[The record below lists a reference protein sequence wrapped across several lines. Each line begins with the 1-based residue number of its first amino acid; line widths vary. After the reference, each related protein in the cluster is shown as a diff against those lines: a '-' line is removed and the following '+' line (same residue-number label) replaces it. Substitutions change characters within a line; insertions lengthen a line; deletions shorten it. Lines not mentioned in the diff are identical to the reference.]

1 MNNKTKLLICIISI
15 ILIVG
20 ISFTIWKITDTK
32 WERTF
37 EITYDGYVSKN
48 EENTISLSNPYTK
61 YTIKNKT
68 NKTVSSIYAVIKVK
82 TWEGKSFKFEKI
94 IALDLKAGESLQFK
108 IFDSD
113 IKEELNNRNI
123 STYMW
128 EMDIIKIKFK

>member
-15 ILIVG
+15 ILITGV
-20 ISFTIWKITDTK
+20 SFTIWKITDTK

-82 TWEGKSFKFEKI
+82 TWEGKNFKFEKI
-94 IALDLKAGESLQFK
+94 IALDLKAGEFLQFK

-128 EMDIIKIKFK
+128 EMDIIKIKYK